1 MSVVLQM
8 LHRSYWGP
16 VLALGNQHLLSLL
29 PDLPKL
35 DFAVTASSQDRVTIN
50 GTTEGAHSLLAFAR
64 KCNLSHSAHLG
75 KGATS
80 QPMSI
85 VNQVH

>member
-1 MSVVLQM
+1 M
-8 LHRSYWGP
+8 
-16 VLALGNQHLLSLL
+16 LALGNQQLLSLF
-29 PDLPKL
+29 PDLPEL
-35 DFAVTASSQDRVTIN
+35 DFAVAASSQDRVTIN

-75 KGATS
+75 KGAS
-80 QPMSI
+80 PKSMSI

>member
-16 VLALGNQHLLSLL
+16 VLTLGNQQLLSLFA
-29 PDLPKL
+29 DLPEL
-35 DFAVTASSQDRVTIN
+35 DFTVTASSQDRVTIN
-50 GTTEGAHSLLAFAR
+50 GTTKGAHSLLAFAR

-75 KGATS
+75 KGASS

>member
-1 MSVVLQM
+1 M
-8 LHRSYWGP
+8 
-16 VLALGNQHLLSLL
+16 LALGNQQLLSLL

-35 DFAVTASSQDRVTIN
+35 DFAVTASSQNRVTIN
-50 GTTEGAHSLLAFAR
+50 GATEGAHSLLAFAC
-64 KCNLSHSAHLG
+64 KCNLSHSTHLG